1 MVDRARAVEGLEGL
15 GLPID
20 GLDRTFWSGKRVLLT
35 GHTGFKGSW
44 AALWLSRLGAEV
56 TGFSLAPDTEPN
68 LFTLASVDGCLRS
81 RFGDLRDRAAAN
93 EAVRDVNPQIVIHM
107 AAQPLVR
114 RSYTDPVETFAAN
127 VMGTVHLLDALREAP
142 ALRTVLVVTT
152 DKVYEN
158 AEQGVSFVEDDPL
171 GGHDPYSAS
180 KAATEIVVSSYAR
193 SFLKERG
200 VSVATARGGNV
211 IGGGDFS
218 EDRLV
223 PDIWRAL
230 HAGKP
235 LVLRN
240 PAAARPWQHVL
251 DCLNGYF
258 AFVRGLS
265 EGMDLPTALNF
276 GPAPDA
282 PSVTVAALAEAVQAA
297 LGTDA
302 DWKPA
307 NLEGPHE
314 MTTLEIDS
322 SRARAMLG
330 WHDRLPGGV
339 GVEWLANWYRAL
351 NRNEN
356 MQAFTLA
363 QIEAYEE
370 RYRRAPGI

>member
-1 MVDRARAVEGLEGL
+1 M
-15 GLPID
+15 PID
-20 GLDRTFWSGKRVLLT
+20 GLDANFWRGKRVLLT
-35 GHTGFKGSW
+35 GHTGFKGAW

-56 TGFSLAPDTEPN
+56 TGLALAPDTEPN
-68 LFTLASVDGCLRS
+68 LFALASVEEHLTS
-81 RFGDLRDRAAAN
+81 HIVDLRDRDALRA
-93 EAVRDVNPQIVIHM
+93 AVRGVDPHIVIHM

-114 RSYTDPVETFAAN
+114 RSYAEPVETFAAN
-127 VMGTVHLLDALREAP
+127 VMGTVHLLDALRDAS
-142 ALRTVLVVTT
+142 ALRTILVVTT

-193 SFLKERG
+193 SFFAERG
-200 VSVATARGGNV
+200 IRVATARGGNV

-251 DCLNGYF
+251 DCLSGYF
-258 AFVRGLS
+258 AFVRGLT
-265 EGMDLPTALNF
+265 EDLPLPAALNF

-282 PSVTVAALAEAVQAA
+282 PAVTVAALAEAVQAA
-297 LGTDA
+297 LGVA
-302 DWKPA
+302 SDWKPA
-307 NLEGPHE
+307 NTKGPHE
-314 MTTLEIDS
+314 MATLEIDS
-322 SRARAMLG
+322 GRARTILG
-330 WHDRLPGGV
+330 WRDRLPGSAS
-339 GVEWLANWYRAL
+339 VEWLADWYRAL
-351 NRNEN
+351 NHDDD
-356 MQAFTLA
+356 MQTFTLS
-363 QIEAYEE
+363 QIADYED
-370 RYRRAPGI
+370 RYKKDLGA

>member
-1 MVDRARAVEGLEGL
+1 M
-15 GLPID
+15 PID
-20 GLDRTFWSGKRVLLT
+20 GLDANFWRGKRVLLT
-35 GHTGFKGSW
+35 GHTGFKGAW
-44 AALWLSRLGAEV
+44 AALWLTRLGAEV
-56 TGFSLAPDTEPN
+56 TGLALAPDTDPN
-68 LFTLASVDGCLRS
+68 LFALASVENHLTS
-81 RFGDLRDRAAAN
+81 RIVDLRDRAALQA
-93 EAVRDVNPQIVIHM
+93 AVRDADPHIVIHM

-114 RSYTDPVETFAAN
+114 RSYTEPVDTFAAN
-127 VMGTVHLLDALREAP
+127 VMGTVHLLDALRDAA

-193 SFLKERG
+193 SFFAERG
-200 VSVATARGGNV
+200 VRVATARGGNV

-251 DCLNGYF
+251 DCLSGYF

-265 EGMDLPTALNF
+265 DDLPLPAALNF
-276 GPAPDA
+276 GPAPGAA
-282 PSVTVAALAEAVQAA
+282 PVTVAALAEAVQAA
-297 LGTDA
+297 LGVAA

-307 NLEGPHE
+307 NMEGPHE

-322 SRARAMLG
+322 SRARALLG
-330 WHDRLPGGV
+330 WRDRLPGSAS
-339 GVEWLANWYRAL
+339 VEWLADWYRAL
-351 NRNEN
+351 NRNDD
-356 MQAFTLA
+356 MQTFTLS
-363 QIEAYEE
+363 QIAAYED
-370 RYRRAPGI
+370 RHKKDLGA